1 MRQERNWRMN
11 AINGKRLETWLKELA
26 QFGLNEQGGID
37 RSIGSQADLDA
48 RNYLKTLWQ
57 DMKLDIR
64 TDGIAN
70 LWATCPGTEAGL
82 KPIAVGSHHDA
93 VPNGGK
99 FDGAMGV
106 LMATEVLKTMQ
117 ESGIRLRH
125 PYTVVSFTAEEP
137 NPFNLSTM
145 GSRSITGKI
154 TQEMLRQAKN
164 EEGRKLEDAIRCA
177 GGDIARL
184 PGNCLKP
191 GDLDA
196 FIECHIEQGRN
207 LYDRNLSVAV
217 VSRITGIYREIITV
231 TGEANH
237 AGTTIMANRHDAQLG
252 ACELSLILEDV
263 VKRVNRRDV
272 VATVGKMNV
281 YPNSANIISG
291 HVELIMEVRTP
302 DRKILDNILKEF
314 QMRLKEV
321 ETRRGVYFKRKV
333 NLDQAEVVM
342 DDQVKQALAAGCSM
356 VQPEPAELVSMAGH
370 DAVHMSH
377 IGKTGMLFVQSVDGI
392 SHSNRE
398 FTRMEDIEKA
408 ANALLQAVLRL
419 DQESGKKEIQE

>member
-1 MRQERNWRMN
+1 MIMSQEGIWRMKV
-11 AINGKRLETWLKELA
+11 INGKRLETWLEELA
-26 QFGLNEQGGID
+26 QFGMNEQGGID

-48 RNYLKTLWQ
+48 RNYLKALWQ
-57 DMKLDIR
+57 DMKLDLR

-70 LWATCPGTEAGL
+70 LWATYPGTAKGL

-106 LMATEVLKTMQ
+106 LMATEVLKTIQ

-154 TQEMLRQAKN
+154 TQEMLQQAQD
-164 EEGRKLEDAIRCA
+164 ETGRMLEDAIRCA
-177 GGDIARL
+177 GGDIAGL
-184 PGNCLKP
+184 PGTYLNP
-191 GDLDA
+191 GDLAA

-207 LYDRNLSVAV
+207 LYDRELSVAV
-217 VSRITGIYREIITV
+217 VSRITGIYREMITV
-231 TGEANH
+231 VGEANH
-237 AGTTIMANRHDAQLG
+237 AGTTIMENRHDAQLG

-263 VKRVNRRDV
+263 VKQVNRTDV

-291 HVELIMEVRTP
+291 HVELIMEIRTP
-302 DRKILDNILKEF
+302 DRQIRDSILKEF
-314 QMRLKEV
+314 QTRLKEV
-321 ETRRGVYFKRKV
+321 EMRRGIRFERKV
-333 NLDQAEVVM
+333 NLDQSEVVM
-342 DDQVKQALAAGCSM
+342 DDTVKRALAVGRST
-356 VQPEPAELVSMAGH
+356 VQKEPVELVSMAGH
-370 DAVHMSH
+370 DAVHMSG
-377 IGKTGMLFVQSVDGI
+377 IGKTGMLFVQSVEGI
-392 SHSNRE
+392 SHSNQE

-408 ANALLQAVLRL
+408 ANALLQAVLCL
-419 DQESGKKEIQE
+419 DQEG

>member
-1 MRQERNWRMN
+1 MIMSQEGIWRMKL
-11 AINGKRLETWLKELA
+11 INGKRLETWLEELA
-26 QFGLNEQGGID
+26 QFGMNDRGGID

-48 RNYLKTLWQ
+48 RDYLKALWE
-57 DMKLDIR
+57 DMKLEIR

-70 LWATCPGTEAGL
+70 LWATYPGTEKGL

-93 VPNGGK
+93 VPDGGK

-106 LMATEVLKTMQ
+106 LMATEVLKTIQ

-154 TQEMLRQAKN
+154 TQEMLLKAHN
-164 EEGRKLEDAIRCA
+164 EAGRMLKDAIRCA
-177 GGDIARL
+177 GGDITDL
-184 PGNCLKP
+184 PGSYLKP
-191 GDLDA
+191 GDLAA
-196 FIECHIEQGRN
+196 FMECHIEQGRN
-207 LYDRNLSVAV
+207 LYDRALSVAV

-231 TGEANH
+231 AGEANH
-237 AGTTIMANRHDAQLG
+237 TGTTIMANRHDAQLG

-263 VKRVNRRDV
+263 VKQVNRSDV

-291 HVELIMEVRTP
+291 HVELIMEIRTP
-302 DRKILDNILKEF
+302 
-314 QMRLKEV
+314 
-321 ETRRGVYFKRKV
+321 
-333 NLDQAEVVM
+333 DQAEVVM
-342 DDQVKQALAAGCSM
+342 DDTVKRALAVGCAA
-356 VQPEPAELVSMAGH
+356 VQKEPVELVSMAGH
-370 DAVHMSH
+370 DAVHMSG
-377 IGKTGMLFVQSVDGI
+377 IGKTGMLFVQSVGGI
-392 SHSNRE
+392 SHSNQE

-408 ANALLQAVLRL
+408 ANALLQAVLQL
-419 DQESGKKEIQE
+419 DQEE